1 MNPGMQTQ
9 EQLLASL
16 RERTKELNCLYE
28 LEGLLNRTEPL
39 EETLQSVTDT
49 ICTGWQF
56 PDICRVELVHGDRVF
71 RSANFATS
79 PWMLTAE
86 IFVQEEQVGTLNV
99 YYIEERPTAYQG
111 PFMHEETRLVNNIA
125 QRLGHYLLY
134 QRMKDLHQTLDRT
147 ESGRDDDWRAPIH
160 LLRESDRNLYVRLAR
175 KMLNHLYRIGVTEA
189 RSMLSSGDSV
199 SVTGETGEQN
209 VPGPRREIDHLLASG
224 DRPFELAAKHLSSS
238 EMLSRVQRWMQEDK
252 AGFFMNTLH
261 NPRSSLPEIADAVRR
276 FHHFVADGAGL
287 PESTR
292 KSMRVS
298 LCQRLLTEQLDFV
311 RTAKDYV
318 RIADFIELVDRMI
331 LPAGSHGK
339 LGGKSAGLVLAH
351 SVLNHTRDPKRP
363 VGEIKIPRT
372 WYLASDG
379 LSDFV
384 GYNDLQDVI
393 EQKFKDIDEIRH
405 EYPNIIQL
413 FKNSPFPPRVI
424 TGLSVALD
432 DLGDVPLIVRSSSL
446 LEDRLGTAF
455 SGKYKSLF
463 VGNQGTKEERLSALL
478 DAIAEVYASTF
489 GPDPI
494 EYRREH
500 GLLEFHEE
508 MGILIQEVV
517 GTRVGKYY
525 LPAFA
530 GVAFSNNEF
539 RWSPRIKREDGLI
552 RLVPGLGTR
561 AVDRVPDDYPMLIVP
576 KRPQLRANVAIDEVV
591 RYAPKKL
598 DAIDL
603 ETNTLVTVSIRDLL
617 RQYGRDY
624 PAIENVFSVLRGDML
639 QKPVALMLDP
649 AKDELVPDFR
659 GLANETP
666 FIMHLGNIL
675 GILQT
680 HLRTPVDIEFAHDGR
695 DFYLLQ
701 CRPQSFA
708 GEAAPAPIPR
718 DLPAVNVLFSANRYV
733 SNGWIPDIT
742 HIVYVDPGAY
752 SEIESRDD
760 MLAVGRAVGQLNKL
774 LPKRQ
779 FILMGPGRWGSR
791 GDIKLGVSV
800 TYADINNT
808 AMLIEIARK
817 KGQYLPDLSFGTHF
831 FQDLVESRIRYL
843 PLYPDKQGIMF
854 NEDFFLKA
862 PNLLAEMLPGMAGLA
877 PVLRVID
884 VAAAAQGRI
893 LRVLMN
899 AELDEAVGVLTTP
912 GGNAAQVE
920 ETAEQTRHEPIQYW
934 RWRME
939 MVEKIAEEMDAQR
952 FGVVALYVFG
962 SVKNGTAGPA
972 SDIDLLIHFR
982 GDDRQREAL
991 ALWLDGW
998 SICLAELNYRRTGY
1012 KKDRLL
1018 DVEILTDEDIA
1029 AKTSYAAKIGAV
1041 TDAAREVMLGKRE
1054 QETAI
1059 EGR

>member
-1 MNPGMQTQ
+1 MVKPAMQTQ

-28 LEGLLNRTEPL
+28 VERLLNRTDSL
-39 EETLQSVTDT
+39 EDTLQAVVNT
-49 ICTGWQF
+49 IPSGWQF
-56 PDICRVELVHGDRVF
+56 PGICRVEVVHGERRF
-71 RSANFATS
+71 RSPDFAVS
-79 PWMLTAE
+79 PWMLSAE
-86 IFVQEEQVGTLNV
+86 IFVQEEKVGDLSV
-99 YYIEERPTAYQG
+99 YYTEERPLAQQG
-111 PFMHEETRLVNNIA
+111 PFIAEEVRLINNIA
-125 QRLGHYLLY
+125 QRLGHYILY
-134 QRMKDLHQTLDRT
+134 QRVKEVHQRLAEA
-147 ESGRDDDWRAPIH
+147 ESERLAENDDWRAPIR
-160 LLRESDRNLYVRLAR
+160 LLRDSDRNLYVRLAR
-175 KMLNHLYRIGVTEA
+175 KMLNHLYRIGVHEA
-189 RSMLSSGDSV
+189 RTMLASPDGGGDS
-199 SVTGETGEQN
+199 GGGGEQN
-209 VPGPRREIDHLLASG
+209 VPGPRRESDELLMIG
-224 DRPFELAAKHLSSS
+224 DGPFELAAKHLSSE
-238 EMLSRVQRWMQEDK
+238 EMLTRVQRWMQEDK
-252 AGFFMNTLH
+252 ASFFMNTLH
-261 NPRSSLPEIADAVRR
+261 NPRSSLPEIADAIRR
-276 FHHFVADGAGL
+276 FHHFVSDGAGL
-287 PESTR
+287 PQSTR
-292 KSMRVS
+292 KSLRVS

-311 RTAKDYV
+311 RTAKEYV
-318 RIADFIELVDRMI
+318 RIADFIALVDRMI

-351 SVLNHTRDPKRP
+351 SVLAHIHDEQRP
-363 VGEIKIPRT
+363 VGEIKVPRT

-384 GYNDLQDVI
+384 GHNDLQDVI
-393 EQKFKDIDEIRH
+393 EQKFKDIDEIRQ

-432 DLGDVPLIVRSSSL
+432 DFGEVPLIVRSSSL
-446 LEDRLGTAF
+446 LEDRVGTAF

-463 VGNQGTKEERLSALL
+463 VGNQGTKERRLEALL

-517 GTRVGKYY
+517 GTRVGRYF

-561 AVDRVPDDYPMLIVP
+561 AVDRVSDDYPILIVP
-576 KRPQLRANVAIDEVV
+576 KQPNLRANVAIDEIV

-603 ETNTLVTVSIRDLL
+603 ETNTLVTVAIKDLL
-617 RQYGRDY
+617 REYGRDY
-624 PAIENVFSVLRGDML
+624 PALDKVFSILRGDIL
-639 QKPVALMLDP
+639 QKPVPLLVNP
-649 AKDELVPDFR
+649 AKDELVADFR
-659 GLANETP
+659 GLANDTP
-666 FIMHLGNIL
+666 FVKYLGNML
-675 GILQT
+675 DVLQT
-680 HLRTPVDIEFAHDGR
+680 HLRTPVDIEFAHDGK

-708 GEAAPAPIPR
+708 GDAAPAPIPH
-718 DLPAVNVLFSANRYV
+718 DMPAEDVIFSANRYV
-733 SNGWIPDIT
+733 SNGWMPDIS
-742 HIVYVDPGAY
+742 HVVYVDPVRYA
-752 SEIESRDD
+752 EIESRDE
-760 MLAVGRAVGQLNKL
+760 MLAIGRAVGQLNKL

-791 GDIKLGVSV
+791 GDIRLGVSV

-808 AMLIEIARK
+808 AMLVEIARK
-817 KGQYLPDLSFGTHF
+817 KGGYLPDLSFGTHF

-843 PLYPDKQGIMF
+843 PLYPDDPGIAF
-854 NEDFFLKA
+854 NERFLLNA
-862 PNLLAEMLPGMAGLA
+862 PNLLPEMLPEMAHLGD
-877 PVLRVID
+877 VLRVID
-884 VAAAAQGRI
+884 VAAASEGRI

-899 AELDEAVGVLTTP
+899 AELGEALGALTSP
-912 GGNAAQVE
+912 GGQSIQPQE
-920 ETAEQTRHEPIQYW
+920 IGTGTRHEPVQYW

-939 MVEKIAEEMDAQR
+939 MVEKIAEEIEPGR
-952 FGVVALYVFG
+952 FGAVAFYVFG

-982 GDDRQREAL
+982 GDEDQRAAL
-991 ALWLDGW
+991 ETWLEGW
-998 SICLAELNYRRTGY
+998 SLCLAEMNYRRTGY
-1012 KKDRLL
+1012 RTSGLL
-1018 DVEILTDEDIA
+1018 DVHIVTDADIA
-1029 AKTSYAAKIGAV
+1029 EKTSFAAKIGAV
-1041 TDAAREVMLGKRE
+1041 TDAAREVRMGPKE
-1054 QETAI
+1054 
-1059 EGR
+1059 